1 MLGSIIGD
9 IAGSLYEF
17 NPVRRTDF
25 VLLGEGVNYTD
36 DTILAVAVAD
46 WVLSN
51 HCYSHDELEERF
63 VKFAYTYPCPL
74 GGYGGGFCRWL
85 KHTSSK
91 RTPYNSYGNG
101 SAMRV
106 GSIGWMFDTLEETE
120 RVAEISA
127 SITHNHPEGLKGAMA
142 TAAAIFLARTGHSKS
157 EIKDYIQSKYEYDL
171 DQTCEEIRNSQYKLN
186 ESCQET
192 LPGALVAFL
201 ESTDYESS
209 IRLAVSLARDA
220 DTLACINGGIA
231 EAYYKH
237 IPAWMKDKAY
247 SLLPPEFIDI
257 LNQLKARSVYGKV
270 IKHEPFYNL
279 QRFLEQQ
286 KDVYGMATFELER
299 GLKKGNWD
307 IKALF
312 PDPQDFTNEEEARQY
327 LAYPL
332 LRRRLGYSCAALTR
346 NPKKSLAEIVGHEDA
361 AKVAA
366 SVDFF
371 NKILGD
377 LGQEK
382 LNLNLFPRDG
392 L

>member
-9 IAGSLYEF
+9 MAGSIYEF
-17 NPVRRTDF
+17 KPIRTPNF
-25 VLLGEGVNYTD
+25 FLLGDGVNYTD
-36 DTILAVAVAD
+36 DTILTVAVAD
-46 WVLSN
+46 WALNSSQLS
-51 HCYSHDELEERF
+51 HADLEEKF
-63 VKFAYTYPCPL
+63 VTYEGEFPCPL
-74 GGYGGGFCRWL
+74 GGFGYGFAMWL
-85 KHTSSK
+85 KHTWSK
-91 RTPYNSYGNG
+91 REPYGSFGNG

-106 GSIGWMFDTLEETE
+106 ASIGWLFDTLEETE
-120 RVAEISA
+120 RVAELSA

-157 EIKDYIQSKYEYDL
+157 EIKEYIQRKYEYDL
-171 DQTCEEIRNSQYKLN
+171 EQTCEDIRNSQYKLH

-209 IRLAVSLARDA
+209 IRLSVSLGRDS

-231 EAYYKH
+231 EAFYKE

-247 SLLPPEFIDI
+247 SLLPPAFIDI
-257 LNQLKARSVYGKV
+257 LNQLKIKSEYGKV
-270 IKHEPFYNL
+270 VKHDTFYNL
-279 QRFLEQQ
+279 QRFLNLQ
-286 KDVYGMATFELER
+286 KDIYGIATFELEK
-299 GLKKGNWD
+299 GLKKGDWD

-312 PDPQDFTNEEEARQY
+312 PSPQDFTSEEEARQY

-332 LRRRLGYSCAALTR
+332 LRTRLGYSCAALMR
-346 NPKKSLAEIVGHEDA
+346 NPKKTLSDIVSHEDA
-361 AKVAA
+361 VKVAT

-371 NKILGD
+371 NKILDD

-382 LNLNLFPRDG
+382 LKINNL
-392 L
+392 